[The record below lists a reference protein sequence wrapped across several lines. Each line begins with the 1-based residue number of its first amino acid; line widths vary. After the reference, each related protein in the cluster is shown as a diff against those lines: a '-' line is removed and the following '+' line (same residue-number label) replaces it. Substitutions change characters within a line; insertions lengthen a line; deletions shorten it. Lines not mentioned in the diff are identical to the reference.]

1 MFHTH
6 PCHICRKI
14 FALTPEP
21 GRVYNVLT
29 AKSRAPE
36 LGIPAPRQKMYS
48 EDAMLIVQ
56 KFGGSSLA
64 GTERLRRAAGIAAEA
79 RRRGHSV
86 LVVVSAMGDTTDELL
101 DMAHEISSQPPA
113 RELDALIST
122 GEQQS
127 AALMAITLES
137 MGLAARSFTGWQ
149 AGIIT
154 DGSHAEARIEMIAA
168 GELAA
173 ALDRGE
179 IAVVS
184 GFQGVSPEGGIT
196 TLGRGGSDT
205 TAVALAAALDAER
218 CEIYTDVDGIYTAD
232 PRIVSGARRLEEI
245 DFRDMLLLAGAG
257 SQVLHDRS
265 VALALAN
272 DVEIRLLSSFEPG
285 RGSRVRLLAD
295 AERPDYAGVTRSE
308 ARSEITLVGR
318 AAGTATLSE
327 LVIALSKS
335 GIPVLSGSSGEGWVT
350 VRVAPAQLIP
360 ALELTHTAYLR
371 QRAE

>member
-1 MFHTH
+1 
-6 PCHICRKI
+6 
-14 FALTPEP
+14 
-21 GRVYNVLT
+21 
-29 AKSRAPE
+29 
-36 LGIPAPRQKMYS
+36 
-48 EDAMLIVQ
+48 MLFVE

-64 GTERLRRAAGIAAEA
+64 GAERLRRAAAIIADCADA
-79 RRRGHSV
+79 GNKIV
-86 LVVVSAMGDTTDELL
+86 AVVSARGDTTDELL
-101 DMAHEISSQPPA
+101 GQARRISADPPV
-113 RELDALIST
+113 RELDALLSCGET
-122 GEQQS
+122 GS
-127 AALMAITLES
+127 AAMTAMQLAD
-137 MGLAARSFTGWQ
+137 MGKSCVSLTGAQ
-149 AGIIT
+149 AGILT
-154 DGSHAEARIEMIAA
+154 DSVHGAARILSIDTARIMRELDAGKIVVAA
-168 GELAA
+168 
-173 ALDRGE
+173 
-179 IAVVS
+179 
-184 GFQGVSPEGGIT
+184 GFQGAERGGDTT

-350 VRVAPAQLIP
+350 VRVAPAQMIP